1 MTDRL
6 AAAPSYAGPW
16 SRLNPPLTPW
26 ISDVIRDSG
35 FEQMTPVQAST
46 IPLFMQHKDVVVE
59 AVTGSGKTLAFVI
72 PVLEKLLRRDRPLG
86 KREIGAIVISPTRE
100 LAIQIHTVFQQFI
113 DTQPQPADPS
123 DPSTSSSPPP
133 PSTPQLRPA
142 LLLIGGNSLQ
152 DDKKAF
158 FETGADILVGTPG
171 RLEEFLLGS
180 SSVALSKKGKGN
192 AARKSSGVGVGD
204 TKSLEVLVMDEA
216 DRLLD
221 LGFTPTLT
229 RLLEHFPKQRRTGLF
244 SATMSDALSQLVR
257 VGMRNPV
264 RVVVKVEAK
273 AAGKTAAGTTG
284 DRKIPALLQNGYVVC
299 SPSERIA
306 MLFRILK
313 QEAFSEQEEGGG
325 ARKFIVYFSTCAG
338 VDYFYKVLSAV
349 PSLVDA
355 GFSLHSLHGQQAPN
369 RRSSTYTAFTSLP
382 PTTPGVLLCTDVAA
396 RGLDLPD
403 VDVVVQV
410 DPPVD
415 PRVFGHRVGRTAR
428 AGRSGKA
435 VVLLNKGREEGYV
448 DFLSVRKIPL
458 QKMTYG
464 ALEEGSTLEQESK
477 KLLEESR
484 QAILKDRDLHD
495 RGLKAFVSSI
505 RSYTKHEASFL
516 FRLQDLDLVGLAQSF
531 ALLKL
536 PKMPELK
543 AKEKDVQERWA
554 DAEVDWDAYAYAEKA
569 REKQRKKELAAYREK
584 QEATA
589 SRKRSIADAAAA
601 NGETLD
607 DGAGENGDGAPEAK
621 RPKKADKNRAWSA
634 KEDAE
639 ARKAARRAKRVAKTK
654 AKHAAQAAERRDAV
668 TGEGGDG
675 ESADEDGDDAAEDW
689 KAELARARKERKEE
703 RALSGGAVAKKAK
716 GAPVATGGMSG
727 ATFDGLD

>member
-1 MTDRL
+1 MATDRL

-16 SRLNPPLTPW
+16 ARLTPPLTPW
-26 ISDVIRDSG
+26 IADVVRDMG

-59 AVTGSGKTLAFVI
+59 AVTGSGKTLSFVI

-86 KREIGAIVISPTRE
+86 KREIGAVVIAPTRE
-100 LAIQIHTVFQQFI
+100 LAIQIHSVFQHFI
-113 DTQPQPADPS
+113 TAQPSASEPG
-123 DPSTSSSPPP
+123 DPSTSSTPPP
-133 PSTPQLRPA
+133 ASTSLPLAPA
-142 LLLIGGNSLQ
+142 LLLIGGNALQ

-158 FETGADILVGTPG
+158 FESGADILVGTPG

-180 SSVALSKKGKGN
+180 SSVALNKKGKSS
-192 AARKSSGVGVGD
+192 ALKKSSGVGVGD
-204 TKSLEVLVMDEA
+204 CKSLEVLVMDEA

-264 RVVVKVEAK
+264 RVVVKVQAKAVEAK
-273 AAGKTAAGTTG
+273 GKDGATG
-284 DRKIPALLQNGYVVC
+284 DRKIPTLLQNGYVVC
-299 SPSERIA
+299 APSERMA
-306 MLFRILK
+306 MLFRILR
-313 QEAFSEQEEGGG
+313 QEAFSDQKEGGG

-338 VDYFYKVLSAV
+338 VDYFFKVLSAS
-349 PSLVDA
+349 PSLTSA

-369 RRSSTYTAFTSLP
+369 RRSTTYNAFTSLP

-435 VVLLNKGREEGYV
+435 VLLLNEGREEGYV
-448 DFLSVRKIPL
+448 DFLNVRKIPL
-458 QKMTYG
+458 QKLSYPST
-464 ALEEGSTLEQESK
+464 EEGSTLQQEADT
-477 KLLEESR
+477 LLAELR

-495 RGLKAFVSSI
+495 RSLKAFVSSI

-516 FRLQDLDLVGLAQSF
+516 FRLQDLDLIGLAKAF
-531 ALLKL
+531 GLLRM

-543 AKEKDVQERWA
+543 GKEKEVQERWK
-554 DAEVDWDAYAYAEKA
+554 DAEIDWDSYAYAEKA
-569 REKQRKKELAAYREK
+569 REKQRKKDLAAQREK
-584 QEATA
+584 LAAAE
-589 SRKRSIADAAAA
+589 SRKRARAEAAVGEDAAP
-601 NGETLD
+601 GED
-607 DGAGENGDGAPEAK
+607 EQHEAK
-621 RPKKADKNRAWSA
+621 KPKKVEKKAWSA
-634 KEDAE
+634 KDDAE
-639 ARKAARRAKRVAKTK
+639 AKKAARRAKRLAKTK
-654 AKHAAQAAERRDAV
+654 AKHAAVAAERQSAVAGGADA
-668 TGEGGDG
+668 DD
-675 ESADEDGDDAAEDW
+675 SDDDAAEDW
-689 KAELARARKERKEE
+689 KEELARAKKERKEE
-703 RALSGGAVAKKAK
+703 RKLVSSGRKEK
-716 GAPVATGGMSG
+716 GAPSTATGGMSG
-727 ATFDGLD
+727 AMFEGLD